1 MILYIFFF
9 NIKLGDIMKE
19 YEISVNNK
27 TKGKVKIFKDNLNK
41 DIKNSLIT
49 SNKEYN
55 YNVVDY
61 KEDLKQYEVSFVIS
75 DVDELYDIVS
85 KYTYNNE
92 IFNVIEE
99 IKEYN
104 NLKTIKKNT
113 LVNIIIPE
121 IYLNNLNINK
131 NNIDKESLLESKMFF
146 VNKVSNELNIED
158 KSRLIKENYINYRNS
173 KEYDFLTDKEK
184 INYVDKYLNELDI
197 IIKDI
202 ENKSNYKYGK
212 DFIIPIKINN
222 VD

>member
-1 MILYIFFF
+1 
-9 NIKLGDIMKE
+9 MKE

>member
-1 MILYIFFF
+1 
-9 NIKLGDIMKE
+9 MKE

-173 KEYDFLTDKEK
+173 KEYEFLTDKEK